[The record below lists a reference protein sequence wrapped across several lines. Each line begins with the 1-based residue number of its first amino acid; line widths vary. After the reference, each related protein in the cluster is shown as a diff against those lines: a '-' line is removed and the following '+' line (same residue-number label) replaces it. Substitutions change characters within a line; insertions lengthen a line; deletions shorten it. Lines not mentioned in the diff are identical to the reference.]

1 MLLELLK
8 DAFPTSPSILGLFY
22 DDTKDKEVGGLIKR
36 KKWSTKIINKFER
49 WIEILGRQQGRE
61 DDIQTLGNVTIF

>member
-49 WIEILGRQQGRE
+49 
-61 DDIQTLGNVTIF
+61 